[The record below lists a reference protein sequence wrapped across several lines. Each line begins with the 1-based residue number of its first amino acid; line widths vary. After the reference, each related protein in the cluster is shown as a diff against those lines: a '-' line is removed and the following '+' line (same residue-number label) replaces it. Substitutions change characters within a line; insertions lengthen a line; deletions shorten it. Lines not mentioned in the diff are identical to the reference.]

1 MQESACW
8 MFMMVFISVCVCVN
22 YEYEYESV
30 WVCVNSVISKD
41 ILNGYINYL
50 IVNGVTISGWR
61 FKCLG
66 HSSISV
72 SIDEI
77 LAEIR

>member
-1 MQESACW
+1 
-8 MFMMVFISVCVCVN
+8 MMVFISVCVCI
-22 YEYEYESV
+22 
-30 WVCVNSVISKD
+30 NSPISKD
-41 ILNGYINYL
+41 ILNEYINYL
-50 IVNGVTISGWR
+50 IVSWVTGSGWR

>member
-1 MQESACW
+1 MQESARW
-8 MFMMVFISVCVCVN
+8 MFMMVFISVCVCV
-22 YEYEYESV
+22 S
-30 WVCVNSVISKD
+30 SAISKD

-50 IVNGVTISGWR
+50 IVNGMTGSGWR

>member
-1 MQESACW
+1 MQESARW

-22 YEYEYESV
+22 SA
-30 WVCVNSVISKD
+30 ISKD

-50 IVNGVTISGWR
+50 IVNGMTGSGWR
-61 FKCLG
+61 FKCLR